1 MFELKDNRIIMRAIK
16 ALRRRPARLFNDLT
30 ESFSLTDE
38 QKLIKETALNFAKER
53 IMPHALEWDLKGH
66 FPEDVVKSTAELGFA
81 GIYLPEAVG
90 GSGLGRMEASII
102 FEALA
107 YGCPSTSAYIS
118 IHNMINWVIGSF
130 GSEEQK
136 QEYCTKLSSME
147 YLATYC
153 LTEPNSGSDA
163 AAMKTMAKE
172 DGDDFVINGSKM
184 FISGGSVA
192 DINLLMCLT
201 GPKEISAIIVP
212 KDAKG
217 LSFGKREHKMGWK
230 NQPTTLV
237 MFEDCR
243 VNKRNLI
250 GKRGDG
256 FRFAMKALN
265 GGRVNIA
272 SCSLGGAQFAL
283 DKAIEYTNDRKQFG
297 KRISDFQNTQFKL
310 AEFAT
315 KLLSSKLM
323 VRAAAQALDS
333 NDKDQIAL
341 ASMAK
346 LQATDQCFEI
356 VDGCLQ
362 LFGGYGYLHEYGI
375 EKVLRDLRV
384 HRILEGTN
392 EIMRVLIH
400 RNLIKQ

>member
-1 MFELKDNRIIMRAIK
+1 MRAIK
-16 ALRRRPARLFNDLT
+16 SLNKRVTRPIFNLT

-38 QKLIKETALNFAKER
+38 QRLIKETALNFAKER
-53 IMPHALEWDLKGH
+53 IMPFSLEWDINSH
-66 FPEDVVKSTAELGFA
+66 FPIDVIKSTAELGFA
-81 GIYLPEAVG
+81 GIYLSEDVG
-90 GSGLGRMEASII
+90 GSSLGRIEASLI

-118 IHNMINWVIGSF
+118 IHNMINWVISTF
-130 GSEEQK
+130 GSEDQR

-184 FISGGSVA
+184 FISGGSIA
-192 DINLLMCLT
+192 DINLVMCLT
-201 GPKEISAIIVP
+201 GPNEISAIVVP

-237 MFEDCR
+237 IFEDCR

-256 FRFAMKALN
+256 FRFAMQALN

-272 SCSLGGAQFAL
+272 SCSLGGAQFAI

-297 KRISDFQNTQFKL
+297 KRLSEFQNTQFKL
-310 AEFAT
+310 SEFAT
-315 KLLSSKLM
+315 KLISSRLL
-323 VRAAAQALDS
+323 VRAAAHALD
-333 NDKDQIAL
+333 NDDKDKIAL

-346 LQATDQCFEI
+346 LHATDQCFEV

>member
-1 MFELKDNRIIMRAIK
+1 MRTIRTLNK
-16 ALRRRPARLFNDLT
+16 QMTRKISGLT
-30 ESFSLTDE
+30 ESFSLTNE
-38 QKLIKETALNFAKER
+38 QRLIKETALNFAKER
-53 IMPHALEWDLKGH
+53 IMPFALDWDAKSH
-66 FPEDVVKSTAELGFA
+66 FPEEVIKSTAELGFA
-81 GIYLPEAVG
+81 GIYMPEEVG
-90 GSGLGRMEASII
+90 GSGLGRMEASLI

-118 IHNMINWVIGSF
+118 IHNMINWVIGTF
-130 GSEEQK
+130 GNEEQK
-136 QEYCTKLSSME
+136 KEFCTRLSSME

-163 AAMKTMAKE
+163 AAMKTMARE
-172 DGDDFVINGSKM
+172 NGDDFVINGSKM

-192 DINLLMCLT
+192 DINLVMCLT
-201 GPKEISAIIVP
+201 GPKEISAIVVP

-250 GKRGDG
+250 GNRGDG
-256 FRFAMKALN
+256 FRFAMQALN

-283 DKAIEYTNDRKQFG
+283 DKAIDYTNDRKQFG
-297 KRISDFQNTQFKL
+297 KRLADFQNTQFKL

-323 VRAAAQALDS
+323 VRAAAQALDTD
-333 NDKDQIAL
+333 DKDKIAL

-346 LQATDQCFEI
+346 LHATDECFEV